1 MQKKEVD
8 ERCAAVALM
17 AVSGVRKGRNWN
29 KGGGAAEADKSIEPK
44 HKNDMQV
51 ADATMKD
58 DIIEDKG
65 SERERSR
72 RNVRYHMEAK
82 KEGK

>member
-1 MQKKEVD
+1 MELQKLIK
-8 ERCAAVALM
+8 AL
-17 AVSGVRKGRNWN
+17 S
-29 KGGGAAEADKSIEPK
+29 PK